1 MILPLIMSEYRP
13 MKLKC
18 GRGRGL
24 VCNLAGSNQATPST
38 GRNLEIK
45 KRPKKAESWI
55 KFISSIIKKKMPEM
69 THF

>member
-1 MILPLIMSEYRP
+1 MSEYRP

-24 VCNLAGSNQATPST
+24 VCNLAGSNQATTST

-45 KRPKKAESWI
+45 KRPEKAESWI
-55 KFISSIIKKKMPEM
+55 KFITITIKKKRLEM